1 MNARAPVGVPEAR
14 CDTIPGMGKVY
25 GSIGDEHRAF
35 IEHQHVFFVASAP
48 LSGSGHVNVSPK
60 GLDALRVVNANTVMY
75 LDLTGSGNETAA
87 HITENGRMTIMFCA
101 FDGNPKIL
109 RLYCR
114 GEIVTR
120 GTPGWAEALAHFPQ
134 FPGIRQIVIG
144 RVGSVQTSCG
154 FGVPLLSFTEQRDQ
168 LPRWAENRGDAAMVD
183 YRRTRNA
190 VSLDG
195 LPAPPTDGVD

>member
-1 MNARAPVGVPEAR
+1 
-14 CDTIPGMGKVY
+14 MGKVY
-25 GSIGDEHRAF
+25 EAIGAEHQAF
-35 IEHQHVFFVASAP
+35 IERQHIFFVASAP
-48 LSGSGHVNVSPK
+48 LLASGHVNLSPK
-60 GLDALRVVNANTVMY
+60 GLDALRVIDANTVMY

-87 HITENGRMTIMFCA
+87 HITENGRLTIMFCA

-114 GEIVTR
+114 GEVVTR
-120 GTPGWAEALAHFPQ
+120 VTPGWDEALGRFPTL
-134 FPGIRQIVIG
+134 PGIRQIVIG
-144 RVGSVQTSCG
+144 HVESVQTSCG

-168 LPRWAENRGDAAMVD
+168 LPRWAENRGDAAMVE

-195 LPAPPTDGVD
+195 LLTPLTDATE